1 MTPLSSPI
9 QYQKTWSAL
18 LAGTRI
24 LVVIPEKPD
33 ADNIGSALAIF
44 FALRT
49 LGKTVTLVSIGT
61 IPHHLIFLPGNDC
74 IVRDVARVTREPWDT
89 MVVTDVSDPTY
100 AGLHPLRAQCSPTPL
115 LVQIDHHAT
124 NTFFG
129 DVNLVEPHVASA
141 TTVVANL
148 FRAMQVPITP
158 DIALC
163 LLTGLLTDT
172 GFFSNP
178 ATDEQALATGA
189 FLLERGADVRPLFK
203 ALVVNKDMKTLK
215 VWGKT
220 FERMRFC
227 ERWGLVVTV
236 LFNDEL
242 AGAGL
247 SSEAAEGI
255 TNFLNILSGVRA
267 VCVLREEA
275 PGKLKASLRTTH
287 PGVDVARLALLFG
300 GGGHKK
306 AAGFSMNG
314 KLREKNGRWEVE
326 V

>member
-1 MTPLSSPI
+1 MAPTLLI
-9 QYQKTWSAL
+9 HYQKTWDAL
-18 LAGTRI
+18 NRAARI
-24 LVVIPEKPD
+24 CVVIPAKPD
-33 ADNIGSALAIF
+33 GDNIGSALGLF
-44 FALRT
+44 SALRAQ
-49 LGKTVTLVSIGT
+49 GKTVVIVALGK
-61 IPHHLIFLPGNDC
+61 IPDYFGFLPGINA
-74 IVRDVARVTREPWDT
+74 VVYDVHAVTRHPWDA
-89 MVVTDVSDPTY
+89 MVVTDVSDPLY
-100 AGLHPLRAQCSPTPL
+100 AGIAPLRDACTPRPM

-129 DVNLVEPHVASA
+129 DVNCVDPHAASA
-141 TTVVANL
+141 TVIVANL
-148 FRAMQVPITP
+148 LRAMQVFVSP
-158 DIALC
+158 DIAIC

-227 ERWGLVVTV
+227 EKWGLVVTV
-236 LFNDEL
+236 LFNHEL
-242 AGAGL
+242 TDAGL
-247 SSEAAEGI
+247 SSESAEGI
-255 TNFLNILSGVRA
+255 ANFLNILSGVRA
-267 VCVLREEA
+267 VCVLREET

-287 PGVDVARLALLFG
+287 LAVDMARLALLFG

-306 AAGFSMNG
+306 AAGFSMDG
-314 KLREKNGRWEVE
+314 KLTEKNGRWEVE

>member
-1 MTPLSSPI
+1 MASPSLVH
-9 QYQKTWSAL
+9 YQKTWDAL
-18 LAGTRI
+18 LAVERI
-24 LVVIPEKPD
+24 CVVIPAKPD
-33 ADNIGSALAIF
+33 GDNIGSALGLF
-44 FALRT
+44 FALKAQ
-49 LGKTVTLVSIGT
+49 GKTVAIVSLGK
-61 IPHHLIFLPGNDC
+61 IPEYFSFLPGINA
-74 IVRDVARVTREPWDT
+74 IVYDVETVTRHPWDA
-89 MVVTDVSDPTY
+89 MVVTDVSDASY
-100 AGLHPLRAQCSPTPL
+100 AGINPLRDACTPRPM

-124 NTFFG
+124 NTYFG
-129 DVNLVEPHVASA
+129 DVNLVEPRAASA
-141 TTVVANL
+141 TVVVTNL
-148 FRAMQVPITP
+148 LRTMHVFVSP

-172 GFFSNP
+172 SFFANP

-189 FLLERGADVRPLFK
+189 FLLEHGADVRPMFK

-227 ERWGLVVTV
+227 ERCGLVVTV
-236 LFNDEL
+236 LFNHEL
-242 AGAGL
+242 TDAGL
-247 SSEAAEGI
+247 TSESAEGI
-255 TNFLNILSGVRA
+255 ANFLNILSGVRA

-287 PGVDVARLALLFG
+287 SNVDVSKIALLFG

-314 KLREKNGRWEVE
+314 KLSEKNGRWEVE

>member
-1 MTPLSSPI
+1 MTVSSFH
-9 QYQKTWSAL
+9 YQKTWDAL
-18 LAGTRI
+18 NRAARI
-24 LVVIPEKPD
+24 CVVIPVKPD
-33 ADNIGSALAIF
+33 GDNIGSALAL
-44 FALRT
+44 FAALKAQ
-49 LGKTVTLVSIGT
+49 GKTVVVVALGE
-61 IPHHLIFLPGNDC
+61 IPDYFRFFPG
-74 IVRDVARVTREPWDT
+74 IADVVYDVHTVTARPWDV
-89 MVVTDVSDPTY
+89 MVVTDVSDPLY
-100 AGLHPLRAQCSPTPL
+100 AGIGPLRDACIPRPL

-124 NTFFG
+124 NTNFG
-129 DVNLVEPHVASA
+129 DVNLVESRAASA
-141 TTVVANL
+141 TVVVANL
-148 FRAMQVPITP
+148 FRAMNVFVTP
-158 DIALC
+158 DIAIC

-189 FLLERGADVRPLFK
+189 FLLEHGADVRPLFK

-227 ERWGLVVTV
+227 EKWGLVVTV
-236 LFNDEL
+236 LFNHEL
-242 AGAGL
+242 TDAGL
-247 SSEAAEGI
+247 TSESAEGI
-255 TNFLNILSGVRA
+255 ANFLNILSGVRA
-267 VCVLREEA
+267 VCVLREET

-314 KLREKNGRWEVE
+314 KLSEKNGRWEVE

>member
-1 MTPLSSPI
+1 MTPLSSI

-18 LAGTRI
+18 CAGTRI

-44 FALRT
+44 FALT
-49 LGKTVTLVSIGT
+49 AMGKTVSIISLGA
-61 IPHHLIFLPGNDC
+61 IPHYLHFLPGSDL
-74 IVRDVARVTREPWDT
+74 ISRDSERVASESWDT

-100 AGLHPLRAQCSPTPL
+100 AGILPLRARYSPSPL

-124 NTFFG
+124 NTQFG

-158 DIALC
+158 SIALC

-227 ERWGLVVTV
+227 EKWGLVVTV
-236 LFNDEL
+236 LFNHEL
-242 AGAGL
+242 EGAGL

-255 TNFLNILSGVRA
+255 ANFLNILSGVRA
-267 VCVLREEA
+267 VCVLREET

-314 KLREKNGRWEVE
+314 KLTERNGRWEVE
-326 V
+326 VS